1 VLLAVFSDIH
11 GNRQAFEACLK
22 VARARGAERFILLGD
37 FVGGGAVVIAAK
49 SILQSSYTRE
59 AETAADAYGA
69 GLMNKAGGDARALA
83 VILDKIGGATEPG
96 MKILL
101 DHPETKAR
109 VAAINRLAT
118 TQAPSAFL
126 DPAEWSALKQICG
139 S

>member
-1 VLLAVFSDIH
+1 M
-11 GNRQAFEACLK
+11 
-22 VARARGAERFILLGD
+22 
-37 FVGGGAVVIAAK
+37 IAAK

-59 AETAADAYGA
+59 AETSADAYGA

-96 MKILL
+96 MKILMN
-101 DHPETKAR
+101 HPETRAR

-118 TQAPSAFL
+118 AQAPSAFL
-126 DPAEWSALKQICG
+126 DPAEWATLKKICG

>member
-1 VLLAVFSDIH
+1 
-11 GNRQAFEACLK
+11 
-22 VARARGAERFILLGD
+22 
-37 FVGGGAVVIAAK
+37 
-49 SILQSSYTRE
+49 LQSSYTRE
-59 AETAADAYGA
+59 AETTADAYGA

-83 VILDKIGGATEPG
+83 AILDKIGGATEPG

-109 VAAINRLAT
+109 VVAINRLAS

-126 DPAEWSALKQICG
+126 DPEEWSALKKICG